1 MDPNKDYFVNHDGK
15 TSGPLGMEE
24 IREKLQSGQ
33 FKADDLVVAKGDSEW
48 LQLSEVVQ
56 PEELPETQPED
67 EQEIAEESS
76 NHLTIS
82 KGLGTASVLFFLLA
96 LLLGTLN
103 SGLGVWAE
111 LKFEEGIYSYED
123 ISNTVRLWRMFIIP
137 LYTLSWTAASICL
150 VCADRS
156 YIGKGLLGLL
166 LGFLV
171 LRLLFAVARYL
182 FGFPLQEW
190 LVSTFSDNI
199 GLIYWLFNAVSWFLG
214 CLWAGLMMIRR
225 KNVYRIILLLSLL
238 IYSLWIVI
246 FLAAWGT
253 LVLPDFIRD
262 LISFLNPVQEW
273 LRDHPIF
280 RVSMFWVC
288 GIIVPLIA
296 WLILA
301 FPLVFGKST
310 RPEPEIKASQA

>member
-15 TSGPLGMEE
+15 TSGPLGLEE
-24 IREKLQSGQ
+24 VREKLQSGE
-33 FKADDLVVAKGDSEW
+33 FKADDLVVAKGGSEW

-56 PEELPETQPED
+56 PEELSETLPED

-76 NHLTIS
+76 NQLTIS
-82 KGLGTASVLFFLLA
+82 KGLGIASVLFFLVA

-103 SGLGVWAE
+103 SGLGLWAE
-111 LKFEEGIYSYED
+111 LKFEEGIHS
-123 ISNTVRLWRMFIIP
+123 ISSTVRLWRMFIIP
-137 LYTLSWTAASICL
+137 LGTLSWTAASICL

-171 LRLLFAVARYL
+171 LRLLFEVARYL

-190 LVSTFSDNI
+190 LIENFDYWVF
-199 GLIYWLFNAVSWFLG
+199 IYWLFVTANWLLY

-238 IYSLWIVI
+238 IHSLWIVI

-253 LVLPDFIRD
+253 EVFPDFIRD

-288 GIIVPLIA
+288 GTVIPMIA

-310 RPEPEIKASQA
+310 RPEPEIEASQA